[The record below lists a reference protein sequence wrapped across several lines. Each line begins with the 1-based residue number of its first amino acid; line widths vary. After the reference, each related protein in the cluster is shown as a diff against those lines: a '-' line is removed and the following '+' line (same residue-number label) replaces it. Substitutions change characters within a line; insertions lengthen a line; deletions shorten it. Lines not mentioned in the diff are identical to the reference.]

1 MAKVDKG
8 DLARDYVMARA
19 AGVLAS
25 LDASKNAV
33 LESIGLFIGPED
45 DSKGKE
51 RKGLF
56 DAALEAASCAVR
68 GLEDIETKLPD
79 VDMSLA
85 EPWEDDED
93 DDDDEDDEKEE
104 TRTRRER

>member
-19 AGVLAS
+19 AGVLAA
-25 LDASKNAV
+25 LDASKNAII
-33 LESIGLFIGPED
+33 ESLQLFVSPED

-51 RKGLF
+51 RNALL

-93 DDDDEDDEKEE
+93 EEEDEKDEP
-104 TRTRRER
+104 RTRR

>member
-8 DLARDYVMARA
+8 DRARDYVMARA

-25 LDASKNAV
+25 LDASKNAI

-51 RKGLF
+51 RKDLF

-93 DDDDEDDEKEE
+93 EDEEEDEKEE
-104 TRTRRER
+104 PRTRR